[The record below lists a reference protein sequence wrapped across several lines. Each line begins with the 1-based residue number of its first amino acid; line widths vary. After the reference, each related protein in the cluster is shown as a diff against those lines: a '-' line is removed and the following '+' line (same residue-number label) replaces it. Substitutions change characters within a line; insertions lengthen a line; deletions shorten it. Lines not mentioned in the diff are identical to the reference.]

1 MSNATFLPKSFQFT
15 MRPSPTLPHPPRPP
29 CSGVLAGSFQIAFTK
44 REVEAVGG
52 ASWTAAQ
59 FDYLRASLAEAWP
72 GGSAQA
78 RCSWF
83 SDFTNL
89 GSHEERWYLY
99 EPLTSLQSPYSFQMW
114 PLTSLPCHRDRE
126 PRGRSVHLIFTCSPQ
141 PNVLSSLVW
150 GVGGVPR
157 CRSC

>member
-1 MSNATFLPKSFQFT
+1 MNAIHSHERFGEQENLDVKCHLPSKNLCG
-15 MRPSPTLPHPPRPP
+15 RPPPLFPPPR
-29 CSGVLAGSFQIAFTK
+29 SGVLAGSFQIAFTK

-52 ASWTAAQ
+52 ASWTVSQ

-83 SDFTNL
+83 SDFTNF

-99 EPLTSLQSPYSFQMW
+99 ESLTSLQPPFSFQMW
-114 PLTSLPCHRDRE
+114 PLTSLPYH
-126 PRGRSVHLIFTCSPQ
+126 PITYLGFNCSP
-141 PNVLSSLVW
+141 
-150 GVGGVPR
+150 
-157 CRSC
+157 